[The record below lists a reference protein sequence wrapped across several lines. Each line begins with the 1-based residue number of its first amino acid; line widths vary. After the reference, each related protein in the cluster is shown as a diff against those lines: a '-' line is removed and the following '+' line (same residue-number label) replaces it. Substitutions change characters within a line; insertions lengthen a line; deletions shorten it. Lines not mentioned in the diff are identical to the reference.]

1 MRKLRI
7 YLRINSIFSSF
18 TGIVMTH
25 FSDELLEFFNI
36 ENKRY
41 LFDVI
46 GLNLIVF
53 GLFVWHVSLKDLVQP
68 VLAKIISLLDIGWVV
83 GSLLIV
89 AFQLFDLSKGG
100 YILISLVAVWI
111 SFLAYKQLRGIKA
124 ITNE

>member
-7 YLRINSIFSSF
+7 YLRINSIFSLF
-18 TGIVMTH
+18 IGIVMTY
-25 FSDELLEFFNI
+25 FSDELLEFFKI

-41 LFDVI
+41 LLDVI

-53 GLFVWHVSLKDLVQP
+53 GLFVWYVSLKPLVQP
-68 VLAKIISLLDIGWVV
+68 ALAKIISLLDIGWVV